1 MLLVLGRL
9 AALRLG
15 QDLRLA
21 SLAIGA
27 IAKGTPESVPHHAVA
42 VAAQALE
49 RNQGSGDIVTQAALL
64 SLVGSASQRTS
75 ISASG

>member
-9 AALRLG
+9 ASLRLG

-21 SLAIGA
+21 GLVIGA
-27 IAKGTPESVPHHAVA
+27 IAKGTLESVRHHAVA

-49 RNQGSGDIVTQAALL
+49 RNQGSGEI
-64 SLVGSASQRTS
+64 GSASQRTS
-75 ISASG
+75 ASASG